1 MTHCPNC
8 GTPIEPGGKFCPSC
22 GTKAVEATSTPAPSP
37 TEPRPAAGSPHMPA
51 PKAREATRPKAPS
64 APSRPSSSGAVGSVR
79 STGSPSSSA
88 PVVLFPYDVERNRR
102 YFVPPSIKT
111 EIIVIIVAVIVL
123 FTGFSMGG
131 KSGGLGPMLIIGALI
146 AGVLA
151 GLSIR
156 FKRDCPTDAE
166 VDAMYED
173 IAQIGGDEAVKK
185 LGISSKEAQRVSP
198 LAFSGR
204 NWADDPAKV
213 FMRVGKDGVA
223 RTSNYQVSFLYPGR
237 EALYCYAASQSLTIK
252 TRRVKTAD
260 VFYEDV
266 VDMSITETVSSSG
279 GSGGFFTM
287 HLSSG
292 APYEFAFS
300 ASQRASVEGLRTLL
314 REKKAEAGK
323 LQREQLKT
331 IKAQM

>member
-22 GTKAVEATSTPAPSP
+22 GTKAVEAASAPAPSP
-37 TEPRPAAGSPHMPA
+37 AGPRPAASSPHMPA
-51 PKAREATRPKAPS
+51 PKAPS
-64 APSRPSSSGAVGSVR
+64 APATPSSSNVFGS
-79 STGSPSSSA
+79 TSSSA
-88 PVVLFPYDVERNRR
+88 PVELFPYDVERNRR
-102 YFVPPSIKT
+102 YFVPPSITT

-279 GSGGFFTM
+279 GGGGFFTL

-292 APYEFAFS
+292 ATNEFAFD
-300 ASQRASVEGLRTLL
+300 ASQRTSVEGLRTLL
-314 REKKAEAGK
+314 REKKAESGN
-323 LQREQLKT
+323 LQREQLKA
-331 IKAQM
+331 IKARM

>member
-1 MTHCPNC
+1 MMQCPNC

-22 GTKAVEATSTPAPSP
+22 GTKAVEAASAPAPSP
-37 TEPRPAAGSPHMPA
+37 AGPRPAASSPHMPA
-51 PKAREATRPKAPS
+51 PKASEATRPKAPS
-64 APSRPSSSGAVGSVR
+64 APSRPSSSGTVESVR
-79 STGSPSSSA
+79 STGSAGSSA

-102 YFVPPSIKT
+102 YFVPPSITT

-123 FTGFSMGG
+123 FTGISTGG
-131 KSGGLGPMLIIGALI
+131 DRGGLGPMLIIGALI
-146 AGVLA
+146 AGALA

-156 FKRDCPTDAE
+156 FKRDCPTDGE
-166 VDAMYED
+166 IDAMYED

-204 NWADDPAKV
+204 NWAGDPAKV
-213 FMRVGKDGVA
+213 FMRVGKDGVL
-223 RTSNYQVSFLYPGR
+223 RTSNYQVSFLYPGK

-252 TRRVKTAD
+252 SRRVKTAD

-279 GSGGFFTM
+279 GGGGFFTL

-292 APYEFAFS
+292 ASNEFAFD
-300 ASQRASVEGLRTLL
+300 ASQRTSVEGLRTLL
-314 REKKAEAGK
+314 REKKAESGN
-323 LQREQLKT
+323 LQREQLKA
-331 IKAQM
+331 IKARM